1 ACGNITYLRSAPAI
15 VPNTETTSPNPNESC
30 DPADEIEFLPPNMNG
45 KAPRDDGS
53 QVLDSTDWLATPLPK
68 LSAVEA
74 ALRCQVCK
82 DFYENPMITSCS
94 HTFCSLCIRRAL
106 GGNGLCPGCRTPDQE
121 VKLKFN
127 NTVYDMVEAFK
138 AARPEIVEYTRE
150 RPTPIARSA
159 SPKRSREDSELGSVE
174 DGPSTKRTRS
184 SRRLAPQPATR
195 VIVVDSDVDDE
206 DFIPEKG
213 VVQCPVCQKLVKE
226 VMINSHLDRGCMDEP
241 NRPRSSKGSIQSPA
255 EPPSVEVKRPE
266 RLAQLNYSMVKDGP
280 LKRKLVDQGV
290 SAMGS
295 RQMLERRFTEWV
307 TLWNSNCDARFPK
320 GKSDL
325 KRELEVW
332 ERTQG
337 VRAQASYSMDPGSQI
352 KDKNFDGK
360 AWANKHDDSFRDLI
374 ANARR
379 KLPTKPVVPPVEA
392 EEPSATGPIAFVSP
406 YATPAPTHTERKDNE
421 TTANSQPQSSLQ
433 NIPNASYTSAD
444 GPDGAQ
450 RRFFDEGSGNST
462 LHPSSQYSNGIPIL
476 ENDTGI
482 SSDTSTM
489 KTIQQ

>member
-1 ACGNITYLRSAPAI
+1 MLYVNIT
-15 VPNTETTSPNPNESC
+15 
-30 DPADEIEFLPPNMNG
+30 
-45 KAPRDDGS
+45 
-53 QVLDSTDWLATPLPK
+53 
-68 LSAVEA
+68 
-74 ALRCQVCK
+74 
-82 DFYENPMITSCS
+82 
-94 HTFCSLCIRRAL
+94 
-106 GGNGLCPGCRTPDQE
+106 
-121 VKLKFN
+121 
-127 NTVYDMVEAFK
+127 
-138 AARPEIVEYTRE
+138 
-150 RPTPIARSA
+150 
-159 SPKRSREDSELGSVE
+159 
-174 DGPSTKRTRS
+174 
-184 SRRLAPQPATR
+184 
-195 VIVVDSDVDDE
+195 
-206 DFIPEKG
+206 FIEKG

-280 LKRKLVDQGV
+280 LKRKLVDQGI

-295 RQMLERRFTEWV
+295 RQMMERRFTEWV

-352 KDKNFDGK
+352 KDKSFDGK

-379 KLPTKPVVPPVEA
+379 KLPTKPAVPPIEA
-392 EEPSATGPIAFVSP
+392 EEPSATGPVAFISP
-406 YATPAPTHTERKDNE
+406 YATPAPTDTERKDNG
-421 TTANSQPQSSLQ
+421 TTANSQPQSLLQ

-450 RRFFDEGSGNST
+450 RMFFDEGSGNST
-462 LHPSSQYSNGIPIL
+462 LPPSSQYSNGIPTL

-482 SSDTSTM
+482 SSDISTM